1 MAWENLGF
9 ETAGTNPGEADAWTV
24 GVSAAVDEAALYA
37 VSVTA
42 IYYAWEPFDYL
53 WSGNEGSRYTFI
65 PADLSVAEYVIGA
78 PPDVEYEGFE
88 EAWNGN
94 EDDVPEF
101 VAADL
106 DGASY
111 YPAMPYDETETFG
124 NPITFVPVDPENYIG
139 TDWAGDPWKNA
150 FHTTDLTNA
159 VYDAEA
165 YEDFEEGWRSNENDE
180 LVAFDPADIDPASFH
195 AGFSTMQDYENFE
208 SVFVE
213 RTFAVNPVTDVLTL
227 SEPHTLPLNAPM
239 HVRIVGGILPDPLN
253 ASFTYYVETT
263 TPPNDIKI
271 STSAGGAA
279 VDIVDEGVGEPL
291 IVADPLWYWNDSL
304 D

>member
-1 MAWENLGF
+1 MAWENFGF
-9 ETAGTNPGEADAWTV
+9 ETAGANPGEADAWTATV
-24 GVSAAVDEAALYA
+24 ESTVDEAALYV
-37 VSVTA
+37 VSVTL

-65 PADLSVAEYVIGA
+65 PADLSVAEYVLGA
-78 PPDVEYEGFE
+78 PPDVEYEGFG

-101 VAADL
+101 VASDL

-124 NPITFVPVDPENYIG
+124 NPITFAPPDPANYIG
-139 TDWAGDPWKNA
+139 MDWAGDPWKNT

-159 VYDAEA
+159 VYDTEA

-195 AGFSTMQDYENFE
+195 AGYATMQDYENFE

-213 RTFAVNPVTDVLTL
+213 RTFTANPVTDVLTL
-227 SEPHTLPLNAPM
+227 GAPHTLPLNAPM
-239 HVRIVGGILPDPLN
+239 HVRVVGGILPNPLN
-253 ASFTYYVETT
+253 ESFTFYVQTT

-271 STSAGGAA
+271 SESSGGAA
-279 VDIVDEGVGEPL
+279 VDILDEGIGVPR
-291 IVADPLWYWNDSL
+291 IVADPTWYWNDSL